1 MQRSTGKASKLRR
14 DQINSEIETLRHLL
28 PLPSA
33 VKARLSYLQ
42 VMSLACVYIRTGNF
56 FSSYTKGMDQE
67 HHYTSLNGGG
77 VLVDAWMVG
86 NESNGEMTR
95 SSSQTSS
102 LATVEI
108 TQALSGFLLLVR
120 PSGKILHVSENVI
133 DHLGHSMVRRIFLLN
148 LDILRC
154 IYKFQELMSMCGHA
168 LCVPLENGKH
178 SYCC

>member
-56 FSSYTKGMDQE
+56 FSSYTK
-67 HHYTSLNGGG
+67 
-77 VLVDAWMVG
+77 AWMVG

-133 DHLGHSMVRRIFLLN
+133 DHLGHSMLI
-148 LDILRC
+148 
-154 IYKFQELMSMCGHA
+154 IYSTL
-168 LCVPLENGKH
+168 
-178 SYCC
+178 

>member
-67 HHYTSLNGGG
+67 HHYTSFNGGG
-77 VLVDAWMVG
+77 VLKLFKIEIHVVDGWNLYIKFVWSIISLKL
-86 NESNGEMTR
+86 NSNN
-95 SSSQTSS
+95 
-102 LATVEI
+102 LNY
-108 TQALSGFLLLVR
+108 TQINPDTNYLLKV
-120 PSGKILHVSENVI
+120 KN
-133 DHLGHSMVRRIFLLN
+133 MN
-148 LDILRC
+148 
-154 IYKFQELMSMCGHA
+154 
-168 LCVPLENGKH
+168 
-178 SYCC
+178 